1 MIKFLRGLS
10 SNVVI
15 YLSAVF
21 AISIVILNVVG
32 IVSFQKFFSFSSLYE
47 FVTIIGSILVIA
59 MISILLF
66 KIRDTKKFVVL
77 LFIIAFVVRYLW
89 IIFVDTYP
97 TSDFK
102 IMYDAALELAKGN
115 YESVFYT
122 GYFSVWVYQLG
133 FTGYLAIILKLFNN
147 SLFVVKFI
155 NVIIISFITIIIYF
169 SAKKLVNE
177 KIARIPA
184 ILYALY
190 VGSIVNTSVLTN
202 QHLATLLFYLAI
214 LLILSDVN
222 RKFRWILVGLFIA
235 LGQIIRPEG
244 PIVILALLLFF
255 IFKNINDIKELK
267 KSLLEFCGIVLTISI
282 IIKVVSFGFI
292 NAGITQYELSNRDP
306 LWKFVCGFNHDTK
319 GTYSAEDSD
328 YLGQFGGIGS
338 ERQKAELELI
348 KERLSQPK
356 KLAITLAYKYT
367 IMWAL
372 NDTSLQLSFT
382 ENVDKP
388 MLYDISLKLEKIQYI
403 IITVMFMLG
412 IINII
417 KRKDGFNN
425 NHIYL
430 IIFLGYVLAHLL
442 IEVQTRYRYFA
453 LPIFFIIASYSISEK
468 KLKNE
473 F

>member
-244 PIVILALLLFF
+244 PIVILALLLFL

-328 YLGQFGGIGS
+328 YLDQFGGIGP

-417 KRKDGFNN
+417 KKKDGFNN

>member
-1 MIKFLRGLS
+1 MIKFLRELA

-15 YLSAVF
+15 YLSAIF
-21 AISIVILNVVG
+21 AISIVLLNVVG
-32 IVSFQKFFSFSSLYE
+32 IVSFQKLFSFNSIYE
-47 FVTIIGSILVIA
+47 FAIIIGSILVIA
-59 MISILLF
+59 IISMLLLN
-66 KIRDTKKFVVL
+66 IRDNRKFVVL
-77 LFIIAFVVRYLW
+77 LFITSFIVRYLW

-97 TSDFK
+97 ASDFK

-115 YESVFYT
+115 YESVFNT
-122 GYFSVWVYQLG
+122 GYFNVWVYQLG
-133 FTGYLAIILKLFNN
+133 FTAYLAIILKLFNN
-147 SLFVVKFI
+147 SLFIVKFI

-169 SAKKLVNE
+169 SAKKLVSE

-222 RKFRWILVGLFIA
+222 RKFKWILVGLFIA

-244 PIVILALLLFF
+244 PIIILALLLFF
-255 IFKNINDIKELK
+255 IFKNINDIKELI
-267 KSLLEFCGIVLTISI
+267 KSLLEFGGIVLTIFI
-282 IIKVVSFGFI
+282 ITKVVSFGFI
-292 NAGITQYELSNRDP
+292 NAGITQYKLSNRDP
-306 LWKFVCGFNHDTK
+306 LWKFVCGLNHDTK

-328 YLGQFGGIGS
+328 YLDQFGGIGP
-338 ERQKAELELI
+338 EREKGELELI
-348 KERLSQPK
+348 KERLYQPK

-382 ENVDKP
+382 ENIDKP
-388 MLYDISLKLEKIQYI
+388 MLYDISLKLEKMQYI
-403 IITVMFMLG
+403 TITVMFMLG

-442 IEVQTRYRYFA
+442 IEVQPRYRYFA

-468 KLKNE
+468 KLKNK

>member
-328 YLGQFGGIGS
+328 YLDQFGGIGP
-338 ERQKAELELI
+338 EREKGELELI

-388 MLYDISLKLEKIQYI
+388 MLYDISLKLEKIQY